1 MKFSESWLREWVNP
15 ALSSDDLAHQI
26 TMAGLEVDGVDPVA
40 GEFTSVIIGEVVEC
54 GPHPDADK
62 LQVTKIS
69 LGDYSSADVEKGE
82 LVDIVC
88 GAKNCRL
95 GLKVAVATVGAVL
108 PGDFKIKKAK
118 LRGIVSNGMLCSESE
133 IGLSDSS
140 DGPSAGIMELAQD
153 APIGRCVREYLDLN
167 DVTIDVDLTANRGDC
182 LGIKGLAREVG
193 VLNSQAVNEVEITA
207 VQPTIDDTLTI
218 TIEAEEAC
226 PRYLGRIIKDI
237 NLSAQTP
244 LWMVE
249 KLRRCGTRAIDP
261 VVDVTNYV
269 LLELG
274 QPMHAFDLA
283 KIDDGA
289 TDAGIIVRFANKD
302 EKLTLLDEKE
312 VTLKNTTLV
321 IADTGSTGESKA
333 LAMAGIFGGLHSG
346 VTNATTD
353 IFLESAFFAPLA
365 IIGKARQYG
374 LHTDASHRY
383 ERGVD
388 PTLQHEAMER
398 ATTLLL
404 AIVGG
409 QAGPIVEAKSDDT
422 LPKTKNITLR
432 REKLDG
438 RIGHPIGD
446 EKVSEILTRLG
457 FDVSEQDSGSAKI
470 WQVIVPAYRFDIKI
484 EVDLI
489 EEVAR
494 IFGYNNIP
502 NVSPKATLKMVKQQ
516 EANISVNKLKNT
528 LVNRDYQE
536 AITYSFVDPKVQ
548 SLLHPD
554 EAVMTLPHPISSE
567 MSVMRLSLFTGLLQS
582 VVYNQ
587 NRQQARIRLFECGL
601 RFVPDES
608 AENGVRQQNM
618 IAAVIGGNRSDEHW
632 GIEKSATDFY
642 DIKGDVE
649 ALLSLTADAASYEFS
664 QAEIA
669 ALHPGQTAQI
679 TRNGALVGYVGALHP
694 ELERKLGL
702 NGRTLI
708 FELLLSE
715 ILVQKIPEAC
725 DISRFP
731 ANRRDLAVVVKED
744 VDAKKV
750 LQLIEKV
757 GGNHL
762 IDLNLFDVYQGQGIE
777 GGYKSLAIALVLQ
790 DTNKTLEDKDIT
802 DVINRV
808 VETLKTELNASLRD

>member
-40 GEFTSVIIGEVVEC
+40 GEFTGVIIGEVVEC

-62 LQVTKIS
+62 LQVTKIN
-69 LGDYSSADVEKGE
+69 LGDFGVGEGREDGE

-88 GAKNCRL
+88 GAKNCRK

-108 PGDFKIKKAK
+108 PGNFKIKKAK
-118 LRGIVSNGMLCSESE
+118 LRGVPSFGMLCSESE

-140 DGPSAGIMELAQD
+140 DGIMELASD
-153 APIGRCVREYLDLN
+153 APVGTSVREYLDLN

-193 VLNSQAVNEVEITA
+193 VLNSQSVTEVEIAA
-207 VQPTIDDTLTI
+207 VTPSIDDVREI
-218 TIEAEEAC
+218 NIEAGEAC
-226 PRYLGRIIKDI
+226 PRYLGRVIKNI
-237 NLSAQTP
+237 NPNAQTP

-274 QPMHAFDLA
+274 HPMHAFDLA
-283 KIDDGA
+283 KIDGKVN
-289 TDAGIIVRFANKD
+289 VRFANKD
-302 EKLTLLDEKE
+302 EKLTLLDENE
-312 VTLKNTTLV
+312 VTLKDKTLV
-321 IADTGSTGESKA
+321 IADDSKA
-333 LAMAGIFGGLHSG
+333 LAIAGIFGGLDSG
-346 VTNATTD
+346 VTSASTD

-365 IIGKARQYG
+365 ILGKARQYG

-383 ERGVD
+383 ERGID
-388 PTLQHEAMER
+388 PTLQHDAMER
-398 ATTLLL
+398 ATQLLL
-404 AIVGG
+404 DIVGG
-409 QAGPIVEAKSDDT
+409 QAGPIVEAKSEENI
-422 LPKTKNITLR
+422 PQTKSVSLR
-432 REKLDG
+432 REKLDS
-438 RIGHPIGD
+438 RIGHVIED
-446 EKVSEILTRLG
+446 AQVSEILTRLG
-457 FDVSEQDSGSAKI
+457 FDVSDTGTGQDKV

-502 NVSPKATLKMVKQQ
+502 NISPKATLKMVEQK
-516 EANISVNKLKNT
+516 EANLSLAKLKQT

-548 SLLHPD
+548 SLIHP
-554 EAVMTLPHPISSE
+554 EQAVMTLPHPISSE
-567 MSVMRLSLFTGLLQS
+567 MSEMRLSLWTGLLQS

-587 NRQQARIRLFECGL
+587 NRQQSRIRLFETGL

-618 IAAVIGGNRSDEHW
+618 IAGVICGNRVDEHW
-632 GIEKSATDFY
+632 GMEKAATDFY
-642 DIKGDVE
+642 DMKGDVE
-649 ALLSLTADAASYEFS
+649 ALLSLTANSDEYDFS
-664 QAEIA
+664 KAEVA

-679 TRNGALVGYVGALHP
+679 TKNGNLVGYVGALHP
-694 ELERKLGL
+694 ELTRKLGL
-702 NGRTLI
+702 NGQTFV

-715 ILVQKIPEAC
+715 VLVQKLPEASAV
-725 DISRFP
+725 SRFP
-731 ANRRDLAVVVKED
+731 ANRRDLAVVVKEE

-757 GGNHL
+757 GGNYL

-777 GGYKSLAIALVLQ
+777 DGYKSLAIALVLQ
-790 DTNKTLEDKDIT
+790 DIEKTLEEKDIT

-808 VETLKTELNASLRD
+808 VESLKTELNASLRD

>member
-1 MKFSESWLREWVNP
+1 MKFSESWLREWVSP
-15 ALSSDDLAHQI
+15 ALSSDELAHQI
-26 TMAGLEVDGVDPVA
+26 TMAGLEVDGVDLVA
-40 GEFTSVIIGEVVEC
+40 GEFSGVVIGEVVEC

-69 LGDYSSADVEKGE
+69 LGDYNSATVEKGE

-118 LRGIVSNGMLCSESE
+118 LRGVPSFGMLCSESE
-133 IGLSDSS
+133 IGLAEESD
-140 DGPSAGIMELAQD
+140 GIMELASD
-153 APIGRCVREYLDLN
+153 APLGTCIREYLDLN

-193 VLNSQAVNEVEITA
+193 VLNSLAVTEPRISA
-207 VQPTIDDTLTI
+207 VAPTIDDVLSI
-218 TIEAEEAC
+218 NIEADEAC
-226 PRYLGRIIKDI
+226 PRYLGRVIKGI
-237 NLSAQTP
+237 NPSATTP

-249 KLRRCGTRAIDP
+249 KLRRCGTRSIDP

-274 QPMHAFDLA
+274 HPMHAFDLA
-283 KIDDGA
+283 KLDG
-289 TDAGIIVRFANKD
+289 GINVRFAKSE
-302 EKLTLLDEKE
+302 EKLTLLDENE
-312 VTLKNTTLV
+312 VTLKESTLV
-321 IADTGSTGESKA
+321 IADDSKA
-333 LAMAGIFGGLHSG
+333 LAMAGIFGGLESG
-346 VTNATTD
+346 VTTKTTD

-365 IIGKARQYG
+365 ILGKARQYG
-374 LHTDASHRY
+374 LHTDSSHRY
-383 ERGVD
+383 ERGID
-388 PTLQHEAMER
+388 PTLQFDAIER
-398 ATTLLL
+398 ATELLL
-404 AIVGG
+404 EIVGG
-409 QAGPIVEAKSDDT
+409 QAGPVVEAKSDT
-422 LPKTKNITLR
+422 NIPQTKDVSLR
-432 REKLDG
+432 RIKLDS
-438 RIGHPIGD
+438 RIGHHIED
-446 EKVSEILTRLG
+446 DKVTEILTRLG
-457 FDVSEQDSGSAKI
+457 FVVSINGEVQDKVWS
-470 WQVIVPAYRFDIKI
+470 VVVPAYRFDIKI

-502 NVSPKATLKMVKQQ
+502 NIAPKATLKMVDNKEAKLSLSSLKQ
-516 EANISVNKLKNT
+516 T

-548 SLLHPD
+548 GLIHPD

-567 MSVMRLSLFTGLLQS
+567 MSVMRLSLWTGLLQS
-582 VVYNQ
+582 MAYNQ
-587 NRQQARIRLFECGL
+587 NRQQGRVRLFETGL

-618 IAAVIGGNRSDEHW
+618 LAGVVSGLRVDEHW
-632 GIEKSATDFY
+632 TMEKAATDFY
-642 DIKGDVE
+642 DVKGDVE
-649 ALLSLTADAASYEFS
+649 ALLALTCDAHGYEFS
-664 QAEIA
+664 KAEIA

-679 TRNGALVGYVGALHP
+679 TKDGVYVGCVGTLHP

-715 ILVQKIPEAC
+715 VLVQKIPEAS

-731 ANRRDLAVVVKED
+731 ANRRDLAIVVKED

-757 GGNHL
+757 GGNYL

-777 GGYKSLAIALVLQ
+777 DGYNSLAIALVLQ
-790 DTNKTLEDKDIT
+790 DTSKTLEEKDIT
-802 DVINRV
+802 DVIDRV
-808 VETLKTELNASLRD
+808 VETLKSELNASLRD

>member
-15 ALSSDDLAHQI
+15 ALSSDELAHQI

-40 GEFTSVIIGEVVEC
+40 GEFSGVVIGEVVEC

-69 LGDYSSADVEKGE
+69 LGDYSSATVEKGE

-118 LRGIVSNGMLCSESE
+118 LRGVPSFGMLCSESE
-133 IGLSDSS
+133 IGLAEDSD
-140 DGPSAGIMELAQD
+140 GIMELASD
-153 APIGRCVREYLDLN
+153 APLGTCVREYLDLN

-193 VLNSQAVNEVEITA
+193 VLNSLSVTEPTINKAT
-207 VQPTIDDTLTI
+207 PTIDDVLAI
-218 TIEAEEAC
+218 NIEAGEAC
-226 PRYLGRIIKDI
+226 PRYLGRVIKGI
-237 NLSAQTP
+237 NPNAQTP

-249 KLRRCGTRAIDP
+249 KLRRCGTRSIDP

-274 QPMHAFDLA
+274 HPMHAFDLA
-283 KIDDGA
+283 KLDG
-289 TDAGIIVRFANKD
+289 GINVRFAKKE
-302 EKLTLLDEKE
+302 EKLTLLDENE
-312 VTLKNTTLV
+312 VTLKESTLV
-321 IADTGSTGESKA
+321 IADDNKA
-333 LAMAGIFGGLHSG
+333 LAMAGIFGGLESG
-346 VTNATTD
+346 VTKQSTD

-365 IIGKARQYG
+365 ILGKARQYG
-374 LHTDASHRY
+374 LHTDSSHRY
-383 ERGVD
+383 ERGID
-388 PTLQHEAMER
+388 PTLQHDAIER
-398 ATTLLL
+398 ATELLL
-404 AIVGG
+404 EIVGG
-409 QAGPIVEAKSDDT
+409 QAGPVVEAKSDE
-422 LPKTKNITLR
+422 NIPQVKDVSLR
-432 REKLDG
+432 REKLDS
-438 RIGHPIGD
+438 RIGHHIED
-446 EKVSEILTRLG
+446 DKVTEILTRLG
-457 FDVSEQDSGSAKI
+457 FVVSINGEAQDKVWS
-470 WQVIVPAYRFDIKI
+470 VVVPAYRFDIKI

-502 NVSPKATLKMVKQQ
+502 NIAPKATLKMVDNKEAKLSLSSLKQ
-516 EANISVNKLKNT
+516 T

-548 SLLHPD
+548 GLLHPE

-567 MSVMRLSLFTGLLQS
+567 MSVMRLSLWTGLLQS
-582 VVYNQ
+582 VAYNQ
-587 NRQQARIRLFECGL
+587 NRQQGRVRLFETGL
-601 RFVPDES
+601 RFVPDEN

-618 IAAVIGGNRSDEHW
+618 MAGVVSGLRVDEHW
-632 GIEKSATDFY
+632 SMEKAATDFY
-642 DIKGDVE
+642 DAKGDVE
-649 ALLSLTADAASYEFS
+649 ALLALTANASEYEFS
-664 QAEIA
+664 KAEVA

-679 TRNGALVGYVGALHP
+679 TRNGVYVGCVGTLHP

-702 NGRTLI
+702 NGRTLV

-715 ILVQKIPEAC
+715 VLVQKIPEAC

-731 ANRRDLAVVVKED
+731 ANRRDLAIVVKED

-757 GGNHL
+757 GGNYL
-762 IDLNLFDVYQGQGIE
+762 IDLNLFDVYQGQGVND
-777 GGYKSLAIALVLQ
+777 GYKSLAIALVLQ
-790 DTNKTLEDKDIT
+790 DTNKTLEEKDIT
-802 DVINRV
+802 DVIDRV

>member
-15 ALSSDDLAHQI
+15 ALSSDELAHQI

-40 GEFTSVIIGEVVEC
+40 GEFTSVIIGEIVEC

-69 LGDYSSADVEKGE
+69 LGDYSSANVEKGE

-118 LRGIVSNGMLCSESE
+118 LRGVVSNGMLCSESE

-140 DGPSAGIMELAQD
+140 DGIMELAQD
-153 APIGRCVREYLDLN
+153 APIGSCVREYLDLN

-182 LGIKGLAREVG
+182 LGLKGLAREVG
-193 VLNSQAVNEVEITA
+193 VLNSQSVNEVEIIA
-207 VQPTIDDTLTI
+207 VQPTIDDALTI

-226 PRYLGRIIKDI
+226 PRYLGRIIKGI
-237 NLSAQTP
+237 NSTAQTP

-274 QPMHAFDLA
+274 HPMHAFDLA
-283 KIDDGA
+283 KIDGGVA
-289 TDAGIIVRFANKD
+289 DAGIKVRFANSN
-302 EKLTLLDEKE
+302 EKIILLDEKE
-312 VTLKNTTLV
+312 VTLKDKTLV
-321 IADTGSTGESKA
+321 IADTGASGESKA

-346 VTNATTD
+346 VTNDTTD

-365 IIGKARQYG
+365 ILGKARQYG

-388 PTLQHEAMER
+388 PTMQRDAMER

-404 AIVGG
+404 EIVGG
-409 QAGPIVEAKSDDT
+409 QAGPIVEAKSDNNI
-422 LPKTKNITLR
+422 PKTKNVSLR

-438 RIGHPIGD
+438 RIGHHIVD
-446 EKVSEILTRLG
+446 AKVSEILTRLG
-457 FDVSEQDSGSAKI
+457 FDVSEKNEDSAKV

-502 NVSPKATLKMVKQQ
+502 NVAPKATLKMVKQQ
-516 EANISVNKLKNT
+516 EANISVNKLKQT

-548 SLLHPD
+548 SLLHPE

-587 NRQQARIRLFECGL
+587 NRQQARVRLFESGL

-618 IAAVIGGNRSDEHW
+618 IAGVIGGNRSDEHW
-632 GIEKSATDFY
+632 SIEKLATDFY

-649 ALLSLTADAASYEFS
+649 ALLSLTAEATNYEFS
-664 QAEIA
+664 TAEIA
-669 ALHPGQTAQI
+669 ALHPGQTAKI
-679 TRNGALVGYVGALHP
+679 TRNGTLVGYVGALHP
-694 ELERKLGL
+694 EVERKLGL

-715 ILVQKIPEAC
+715 ILVQKTPEAC

-731 ANRRDLAVVVKED
+731 ANRRDLAIVVKED

-757 GGNHL
+757 GGNYL
-762 IDLNLFDVYQGQGIE
+762 IGLNLFDVYQGKGIE
-777 GGYKSLAIALVLQ
+777 DGYKSLAIALVLQ
-790 DTNKTLEDKDIT
+790 DTNKTLEEKDIT
-802 DVINRV
+802 DVIKRV